1 MIWPFKTKITEERN
15 YDRKDL
21 AFSFQSQI
29 TVHARTSLRGEQFRL
44 AGDSKKVQR
53 YGLSLPHRRKP
64 LKWRTS
70 RSYSGRMQPFYF
82 PLFFD
87 RESSLIMK
95 VVVFLVLL
103 RTECEPVQEM
113 QASVSVPRE

>member
-1 MIWPFKTKITEERN
+1 MIWPFKTKNTEKRN

-44 AGDSKKVQR
+44 AGDNRKVR
-53 YGLSLPHRRKP
+53 SPVFLFLHSP
-64 LKWRTS
+64 LVMMNKSFVIRTFV
-70 RSYSGRMQPFYF
+70 MQSFYF

-87 RESSLIMK
+87 RESCLIQKM
-95 VVVFLVLL
+95 VMFLVVPM
-103 RTECEPVQEM
+103 TESETQKRK
-113 QASVSVPRE
+113 ADVSVPRE